1 MMFISGMQRSL
12 FSLGFRWRC
21 RGEDDAAGG
30 RADRGYVKP
39 GPESRRIVGT
49 GPGGRWTVWTL
60 HSSRPQRKEPTMSN
74 RQAMPGADAKTN
86 TSQPAHSEPTKQA
99 GARTG
104 AKANG
109 RSAGGGDTSQG
120 ATKGGDWR
128 GEEVSSSK
136 VASSAEDAASRAE
149 GNGPVRAGAAARDPI
164 SRTKTL

>member
-1 MMFISGMQRSL
+1 
-12 FSLGFRWRC
+12 
-21 RGEDDAAGG
+21 
-30 RADRGYVKP
+30 
-39 GPESRRIVGT
+39 
-49 GPGGRWTVWTL
+49 
-60 HSSRPQRKEPTMSN
+60 MSN

-109 RSAGGGDTSQG
+109 RPAGGGDTSQG

-149 GNGPVRAGAAARDPI
+149 GNGPVRAEAAARDPNPGTFTEKGPARRPRADDPDVAENEEEKRQSAAEEHAAQS
-164 SRTKTL
+164 SRHPPYGRL